1 MGIPCLIDW
10 HAMYCSK
17 PASPPSQLINNQ
29 TNVAINNAATSYL
42 VVLISRSYEV
52 KVTVNLGDLTTHALM
67 KCVTCAVQYSNMGIL
82 GVCIHD

>member
-17 PASPPSQLINNQ
+17 PAVHHHELINNQ
-29 TNVAINNAATSYL
+29 TNVAINNTATSYL
-42 VVLISRSYEV
+42 VVLVSRSYKV

-67 KCVTCAVQYSNMGIL
+67 RCVTCTVQ
-82 GVCIHD
+82 